1 MDLYFVGRAYFLA
14 GIRRCVVGGG
24 WAVLST
30 IEAADLFLFIS
41 GHGRV
46 WSVYVSDV
54 SLRLSLTPPR
64 TVRCSFH
71 FLFFPGL
78 FDVVVAVLPVL
89 ILFVLPILLVV
100 VRVVLHGVVGC
111 SNHDDHMR
119 YAMRRRV
126 CRV

>member
-1 MDLYFVGRAYFLA
+1 M
-14 GIRRCVVGGG
+14 GGG
-24 WAVLST
+24 WAGSSA

-41 GHGRV
+41 GRGCV
-46 WSVYVSDV
+46 SSVYVSDV

-64 TVRCSFH
+64 TICCSFH

-89 ILFVLPILLVV
+89 VLFVLPDVLVAV
-100 VRVVLHGVVGC
+100 GVLLHGVVGC

-119 YAMRRRV
+119 YAMRQRV
-126 CRV
+126 CLV